1 MTMPAC
7 IDMFHV
13 MGVVCLAA
21 IAVLLFAKKTKPG
34 AARVAH

>member
-1 MTMPAC
+1 MTMLAR
-7 IDMFHV
+7 IDTFHV

-21 IAVLLFAKKTKPG
+21 IAVLLFAKKTKLG